1 MASNSIILKSKLNTK
16 EWFDIILHSTVS
28 GNENL
33 YQELEYR
40 LDNNE
45 NWEKFIFYNDGTDQR
60 KCVYAYMVELRNY
73 VQSTNDTQ
81 ITEDIINNFQ
91 FGIEINDID
100 DMTAQ
105 ELLGQIETLRTELTS
120 LKSMLSTYVSNTT
133 IDLYASKNWVEDK
146 NYLTSENLQGL
157 ASESYVIDKINNID
171 LSAYA
176 TESYVMNKIND
187 IDLSTYA
194 TESYVMDKINNLDI
208 NGVSLDGYA
217 TESYVMDKINNLDIN
232 GVSLDGYATESYVLD
247 KINNIDVSSINI
259 DLSDYATISYVNDK
273 VSDLDELV
281 SKYTSGP
288 FAYFTNGEIAYNEYL
303 IEDMQSLFTYN
314 DLYEY
319 TFGNP
324 YLENTCVTQSIW
336 TYLGESPYPSN
347 SDSGSTLKENKDIK
361 DFIYKVN
368 VKSTNYDHNSY
379 LTQKCKERIYFLQG
393 DSLTLDSY
401 NQKNI
406 NLTTYIATNCTT
418 YSIDNVDWVTMPN
431 LNTISLS
438 SNANSTE
445 NRTVNI
451 TITESNNTEHIFSI
465 TQPGNPDYDPNSGS
479 GDTPVEEQTTE
490 YEVIFDASATNGT
503 EVGDTLSNDD
513 ISIVFDKGTN
523 SSNTSKYYGNG
534 TEIRCYQ
541 GNTLTISST
550 YTITKIEFNATV
562 IKNGGMFES
571 NIPTL
576 GSLSDNILIWEG
588 SYNEI
593 IFNTISTTGSTSG
606 QFKLFAIKITYLQ

>member
-73 VQSTNDTQ
+73 VQSTNDTP

-105 ELLGQIETLRTELTS
+105 ELLGQIETLRNELTS
-120 LKSMLSTYVSNTT
+120 LKSMLSSYVSNTT

-157 ASESYVIDKINNID
+157 ASESYVINKINDID
-171 LSAYA
+171 LNTYA
-176 TESYVMNKIND
+176 TKSYVINKIND

-194 TESYVMDKINNLDI
+194 TESYVMNKINNLDI
-208 NGVSLDGYA
+208 NGVSLEGYA

-232 GVSLDGYATESYVLD
+232 DISLDGYATESYVLD
-247 KINNIDVSSINI
+247 KISNIDVSSINI

-288 FAYFTNGEIAYNEYL
+288 FAYFTNAEISYNEYL

-324 YLENTCVTQSIW
+324 YLENTYVTQSIW

-347 SDSGSTLKENKDIK
+347 SNGSSTLKENKDIK

-368 VKSTNYDHNSY
+368 VKSTNYDQNSY

-406 NLTTYIATNCTT
+406 NLTTYIATNCIT
-418 YSIDNVDWVTMPN
+418 YSVDNVDWVTMPN
-431 LNTISLS
+431 LTTISLS
-438 SNANSTE
+438 SNVNSTE

-479 GDTPVEEQTTE
+479 GDTPVEEQTAE
-490 YEVIFDASATNGT
+490 YEVIFDTSATNGT

-513 ISIVFDKGTN
+513 ISIVFNKGTN
-523 SSNTSKYYGNG
+523 SNASKYYGNG

-576 GSLSDNILIWEG
+576 GSLSDNTLIWEG

-593 IFNTISTTGSTSG
+593 IFTTISTTGSTSG
-606 QFKLFAIKITYLQ
+606 QFKLFGIKITYLQ

>member
-73 VQSTNDTQ
+73 VQSTNDTP

-105 ELLGQIETLRTELTS
+105 ELLGQIETLRNELTS
-120 LKSMLSTYVSNTT
+120 LKSMLSSYVSNTT

-157 ASESYVIDKINNID
+157 ASESYVINKINDID
-171 LSAYA
+171 LNTYA
-176 TESYVMNKIND
+176 TKSYVINKIND

-208 NGVSLDGYA
+208 N
-217 TESYVMDKINNLDIN
+217 DI
-232 GVSLDGYATESYVLD
+232 SLDGYATESYVLD
-247 KINNIDVSSINI
+247 KISNIDVSSINI

-324 YLENTCVTQSIW
+324 YLENTYVTQSIW

-347 SDSGSTLKENKDIK
+347 SNGSSTLKENKDIK

-368 VKSTNYDHNSY
+368 VKSTNYDQNSY

-406 NLTTYIATNCTT
+406 NLTTYIATNCIT
-418 YSIDNVDWVTMPN
+418 YSVDNVDWVTMPN
-431 LNTISLS
+431 LTTISLS
-438 SNANSTE
+438 SNVNSTE

-479 GDTPVEEQTTE
+479 GDTPVEEQTAE
-490 YEVIFDASATNGT
+490 YEVIFDTSATNGT

-513 ISIVFDKGTN
+513 ISIVFNKGTN
-523 SSNTSKYYGNG
+523 SNASKYYGNG

-576 GSLSDNILIWEG
+576 GSLSDNTLIWEG

-593 IFNTISTTGSTSG
+593 IFTTISTTGSTSG
-606 QFKLFAIKITYLQ
+606 QFKLFGIKITYLQ

>member
-73 VQSTNDTQ
+73 VQSTNDTP

-105 ELLGQIETLRTELTS
+105 ELLGQIETLRNELTS
-120 LKSMLSTYVSNTT
+120 LKSMLSSYVSNTT

-157 ASESYVIDKINNID
+157 ASESYVINKINDID

-176 TESYVMNKIND
+176 TELYVINKIND

-194 TESYVMDKINNLDI
+194 TESYVMNKINNLDI
-208 NGVSLDGYA
+208 NGVSLEGYA
-217 TESYVMDKINNLDIN
+217 TESYVMDKINNLDISDI
-232 GVSLDGYATESYVLD
+232 SLDGYATESYVLD
-247 KINNIDVSSINI
+247 KISNIDVSSINI

-324 YLENTCVTQSIW
+324 YLENTYVTQSIW

-347 SDSGSTLKENKDIK
+347 SNGSSTLKENKDIK

-368 VKSTNYDHNSY
+368 VKSTNYDQNSY

-406 NLTTYIATNCTT
+406 NLTTYIATNCIT
-418 YSIDNVDWVTMPN
+418 YSVDNVDWVTMPN
-431 LNTISLS
+431 LTTISLS
-438 SNANSTE
+438 SNVNSTE

-479 GDTPVEEQTTE
+479 GDTPVEEQTAE
-490 YEVIFDASATNGT
+490 YEVIFDTSATNGT

-513 ISIVFDKGTN
+513 ISIVFNKGTN
-523 SSNTSKYYGNG
+523 SNASKYYGNG

-576 GSLSDNILIWEG
+576 GSLSDNTLIWEG

-593 IFNTISTTGSTSG
+593 IFTTISTTGSTSG
-606 QFKLFAIKITYLQ
+606 QFKLFGIKITYLQ

>member
-73 VQSTNDTQ
+73 VQSTNDTP

-105 ELLGQIETLRTELTS
+105 ELLGQIETLRNELTS
-120 LKSMLSTYVSNTT
+120 LKSMLSSYVSNTT

-157 ASESYVIDKINNID
+157 ASESYVINKINDID

-176 TESYVMNKIND
+176 TELYVINKIND

-194 TESYVMDKINNLDI
+194 TESYVMNKINNLDI
-208 NGVSLDGYA
+208 NGVSLEGYA

-232 GVSLDGYATESYVLD
+232 DISLDGYATESYVLD
-247 KINNIDVSSINI
+247 KISNIDVSSINI

-324 YLENTCVTQSIW
+324 YLENTYVTQSIW

-347 SDSGSTLKENKDIK
+347 SNGSSTLKENKDIK

-368 VKSTNYDHNSY
+368 VKSTNYDQNSY

-406 NLTTYIATNCTT
+406 NLTTYIATNCIT
-418 YSIDNVDWVTMPN
+418 YSVDNVDWVTMPN
-431 LNTISLS
+431 LTTISLS
-438 SNANSTE
+438 SNVNSTE

-465 TQPGNPDYDPNSGS
+465 TQPGNHDYDPNSGS
-479 GDTPVEEQTTE
+479 GDTPVEEQTAE
-490 YEVIFDASATNGT
+490 YEVIFDTSATNGT

-513 ISIVFDKGTN
+513 ISIVFNKGTN
-523 SSNTSKYYGNG
+523 SNASKYYGNG

-576 GSLSDNILIWEG
+576 GSLSDNTLIWEG

-593 IFNTISTTGSTSG
+593 IFTTISTTGSTSG
-606 QFKLFAIKITYLQ
+606 QFKLFGIKITYLQ

>member
-73 VQSTNDTQ
+73 VQSTNDTP

-105 ELLGQIETLRTELTS
+105 ELLGQIETLRNELTS
-120 LKSMLSTYVSNTT
+120 LKSMLSSYVSNTT

-157 ASESYVIDKINNID
+157 ASESYVINKINDID
-171 LSAYA
+171 LNTYA
-176 TESYVMNKIND
+176 TKSYVINKIND

-194 TESYVMDKINNLDI
+194 TESYVMNKINNLDI
-208 NGVSLDGYA
+208 NGVSLEGYA

-232 GVSLDGYATESYVLD
+232 DISLDGYATESYVLD
-247 KINNIDVSSINI
+247 KISNIDVSSINI

-324 YLENTCVTQSIW
+324 YLENTYVTQSIW

-347 SDSGSTLKENKDIK
+347 SNGSSTLKENKDIK

-368 VKSTNYDHNSY
+368 VKSTNYDQNSY

-406 NLTTYIATNCTT
+406 NLTTYIATNCIT
-418 YSIDNVDWVTMPN
+418 YSVDNVDWVTMPN
-431 LNTISLS
+431 LTTISLS
-438 SNANSTE
+438 SNVNSTE

-479 GDTPVEEQTTE
+479 GDTPVEEQTAE
-490 YEVIFDASATNGT
+490 YEVIFDTSATNGT

-513 ISIVFDKGTN
+513 ISIVFNKGTN
-523 SSNTSKYYGNG
+523 SNASKYYGNG

-576 GSLSDNILIWEG
+576 GSLSDNTLIWEG

-593 IFNTISTTGSTSG
+593 IFTTISTTGSTSG
-606 QFKLFAIKITYLQ
+606 QFKLFGIKITYLQ

>member
-73 VQSTNDTQ
+73 VQSTNDTP

-105 ELLGQIETLRTELTS
+105 ELLGQIETLRNELTS
-120 LKSMLSTYVSNTT
+120 LKSMLSSYVSNTT

-157 ASESYVIDKINNID
+157 ASESYVINKINDID
-171 LSAYA
+171 LNTYA
-176 TESYVMNKIND
+176 TKSYVINKIND

-194 TESYVMDKINNLDI
+194 TESYVMNKINNLDI
-208 NGVSLDGYA
+208 NGVSLEGYA
-217 TESYVMDKINNLDIN
+217 TESYVMDKINNLDISDI
-232 GVSLDGYATESYVLD
+232 SLDGYATESYVLD
-247 KINNIDVSSINI
+247 KISNIDVSSINI

-288 FAYFTNGEIAYNEYL
+288 FAYFTNAEISYNEYL

-324 YLENTCVTQSIW
+324 YLENTYVTQSIW

-347 SDSGSTLKENKDIK
+347 SNGSSTLKENKDIK

-368 VKSTNYDHNSY
+368 VKSTNYDQNSY

-406 NLTTYIATNCTT
+406 NLTTYIATNCIT
-418 YSIDNVDWVTMPN
+418 YSVDNVDWVTMPN
-431 LNTISLS
+431 LTTISLS
-438 SNANSTE
+438 SNVNSTE

-479 GDTPVEEQTTE
+479 GDTPVEEQTAE
-490 YEVIFDASATNGT
+490 YEVIFDTSATNGT

-513 ISIVFDKGTN
+513 ISIVFNKGTN
-523 SSNTSKYYGNG
+523 SNASKYYGNG

-576 GSLSDNILIWEG
+576 GSLSDNTLIWEG

-593 IFNTISTTGSTSG
+593 IFTTISTTGSTSG
-606 QFKLFAIKITYLQ
+606 QFKLFGIKITYLQ

>member
-73 VQSTNDTQ
+73 VQSTNDTP

-105 ELLGQIETLRTELTS
+105 ELLGQIETLRNELTS
-120 LKSMLSTYVSNTT
+120 LKSMLSSYVSNTT

-157 ASESYVIDKINNID
+157 ASESYVINKINDID

-176 TESYVMNKIND
+176 TELYVINKIND

-194 TESYVMDKINNLDI
+194 TESYVMNKINNLDI
-208 NGVSLDGYA
+208 NGVSLEGYA

-232 GVSLDGYATESYVLD
+232 DISLDGYATESYVLD
-247 KINNIDVSSINI
+247 KISNIDVSSINI

-288 FAYFTNGEIAYNEYL
+288 FAYFTNAEISYNEYL

-324 YLENTCVTQSIW
+324 YLENTYVTQSIW

-347 SDSGSTLKENKDIK
+347 SNGSSTLKENKDIK

-368 VKSTNYDHNSY
+368 VKSTNYDQNSY

-406 NLTTYIATNCTT
+406 NLTTYIATNCIT
-418 YSIDNVDWVTMPN
+418 YSVDNVDWVTMPN
-431 LNTISLS
+431 LTTISLS
-438 SNANSTE
+438 SNVNSTE

-465 TQPGNPDYDPNSGS
+465 TQPGNHDYDPNSGS
-479 GDTPVEEQTTE
+479 GDTPVEEQTAE
-490 YEVIFDASATNGT
+490 YEVIFDTSATNGT

-513 ISIVFDKGTN
+513 ISIVFNKGTN
-523 SSNTSKYYGNG
+523 SNASKYYGNG

-576 GSLSDNILIWEG
+576 GSLSDNTLIWEG

-593 IFNTISTTGSTSG
+593 IFTTISTTGSTSG
-606 QFKLFAIKITYLQ
+606 QFKLFGIKITYLQ